1 MINHLTWLLDWDTGD
16 LCLDAQGNIAVATAP
31 YSIAQDVATALSTFL
46 GECWYDN
53 SLGVPYWQGILGKR
67 PPASYLVAQFEAQ
80 ALLVPDVAT
89 AQASIGGINA
99 QRGLISQIVVT
110 STDGNTIILMGGAAA
125 GRLGVLATN
134 QGSPITI
141 GGLYIEI

>member
-16 LCLDAQGNIAVATAP
+16 LCLDAQGNIAVAAAP

-89 AQASIGGINA
+89 AQASIGGINK

-110 STDGNTIILMGGAAA
+110 DTDGNTITLMGGAAA